1 MYMVYKY
8 EGTNRLLPMRSRG
21 EEAGH
26 GGGGEAGH
34 GGGGGRTWGGNLT
47 FFKNVQSNSLPTSK
61 SL

>member
-8 EGTNRLLPMRSRG
+8 EGTGRLLPMSSGG

-34 GGGGGRTWGGNLT
+34 GVGI
-47 FFKNVQSNSLPTSK
+47 
-61 SL
+61 